1 VVKYDVMGTLQSF
14 NEDGTFEWSMNA
26 SFLELI
32 PKKVGVVDIKDYRLI
47 SLIGSDY
54 KILSKVLKNRLN

>member
-1 VVKYDVMGTLQSF
+1 MLSLQSF

-26 SFLELI
+26 TFIELI
-32 PKKVGVVDIKDYRLI
+32 PKKVGVVVIKDYRLI

-54 KILSKVLKNRLN
+54 KLNSIKGSEKPA

>member
-1 VVKYDVMGTLQSF
+1 MLSLQSF

-26 SFLELI
+26 TFIELI
-32 PKKVGVVDIKDYRLI
+32 PKKVGVLVIKDYRLI

-54 KILSKVLKNRLN
+54 KLNSIKGSEKPA